1 MERYWDCS
9 LCRVENKGQAL
20 RCRSCHGKLR
30 GRERL
35 LFEVAD
41 VRRLRPRAMW
51 LSLIAPGL
59 GQIYVRRWATGVVF
73 GVLLPLALGLVL
85 AVWHGFGYWHV
96 YLAGAAVFVMVLAAA
111 DARWGPARKR
121 PPCQKA
127 CPADVPIP
135 DYLELIRVG
144 DQDQGYGLLRTRIP
158 LVGTVGRIC
167 PHPCEARC
175 LRGIDGEP
183 IAINGCKR
191 YLADAHREDRRA
203 SARPAAPQVVRLNGA
218 GPRVAVVGSGPA
230 GLACAYY
237 LSLLGASAN
246 VFEAGPVPGG
256 RLATTI
262 PDYRL
267 PFYIVEEEIEDL
279 QAVGVT
285 FHTGV
290 RVGPGG
296 LAVGDLLQEYGA
308 VFLAVG
314 AERSIALEVPG
325 ADLCLDFQEVL
336 RAAKTGNPPVLGS
349 RVAVVGGGNA
359 AVDVCRTVRR
369 LGAGEVHLLYR
380 RTRDEMPA
388 RADEIQEAIREGI
401 RFRFLADPKGI
412 ERTPG
417 GALRIEVQKMRLGP
431 RDASGRPRPLA
442 VEGET
447 WALEVDAVIPALGQR
462 VDPGILDDPA
472 LAGLRRLPD
481 GRVWADPATQRT
493 SLARVYAGGDV
504 VTGPA
509 TAVHAMAQ
517 GRRAALSIFGEI
529 APERV
534 PTLRLADRRL
544 RVPPPVHRETP
555 EARIREEMPRIGLRS
570 RLEGFREV
578 ELGFHPGEAQ
588 REAGR
593 CLQCHREL

>member
-20 RCRSCHGKLR
+20 RCRSCYGKLR

-59 GQIYVRRWATGVVF
+59 GQMYARRWATGVMF

-85 AVWHGFGYWHV
+85 AVWHGFGYGHV
-96 YLAGAAVFVMVLAAA
+96 YLAGAALFVMVLAAA

-135 DYLELIRVG
+135 DYLELIRHG
-144 DQDQGYGLLRTRIP
+144 DQEQGYGLLRTRIP

-191 YLADAHREDRRA
+191 YLADAHRKGRRA
-203 SARPAAPQVVRLNGA
+203 EARPAARQVVRLDGG
-218 GPRVAVVGSGPA
+218 GPRVAVVGSGPT

-237 LSLLGASAN
+237 LSMLGASVS

-256 RLATTI
+256 RLVTTI

-267 PFYIVEEEIEDL
+267 PFYVVEEEIDDL
-279 QAVGVT
+279 QALGVA

-296 LAVGDLLQEYGA
+296 LAVGDLLEEYGA

-314 AERSIALEVPG
+314 AERSVPLEVPG
-325 ADLCLDFQEVL
+325 ADLCLDFQELL
-336 RAAKTGNPPVLGS
+336 RAVKAGSPPTVGA

-388 RADEIQEAIREGI
+388 RADEVEEAVREGI
-401 RFRFLADPKGI
+401 RFRFLANPVGVA
-412 ERTPG
+412 RTPE
-417 GALRIEVQKMRLGP
+417 GALRVDVQKMRLGAP
-431 RDASGRPRPLA
+431 DASGRPRPLP
-442 VEGET
+442 VEGER
-447 WALEVDAVIPALGQR
+447 WSLEVDTVIPALGQR
-462 VDPGILDDPA
+462 VESGLLDDPA
-472 LAGLRRLPD
+472 LSGLRRLPD

-493 SLARVYAGGDV
+493 SLARVYAGGDM

-509 TAVHAMAQ
+509 TAVGAMAQ
-517 GRRAALSIFGEI
+517 GRQAALGIFGDI
-529 APERV
+529 APERI
-534 PTLRLADRRL
+534 PSIRLTDRRI
-544 RVPPPVHRETP
+544 RNPSPAHRETP

-578 ELGFHPGEAQ
+578 ELGFRPAEAE